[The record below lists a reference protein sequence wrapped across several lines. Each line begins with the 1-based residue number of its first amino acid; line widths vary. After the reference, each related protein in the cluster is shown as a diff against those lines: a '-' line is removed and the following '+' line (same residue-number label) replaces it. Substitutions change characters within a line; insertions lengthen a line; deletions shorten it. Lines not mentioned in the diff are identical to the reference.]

1 MLGYTDQHCNEKI
14 YIYID
19 IHCNEKENIS
29 IYICNIIHVMT
40 LEYTICV
47 TQETLVAKKK
57 KKKRNYRAALGNFL
71 QLLQYCLILHYM
83 IVTLL
88 YNTL

>member
-1 MLGYTDQHCNEKI
+1 MRK

-47 TQETLVAKKK
+47 MQETLVEKKK
-57 KKKRNYRAALGNFL
+57 EKKKEL
-71 QLLQYCLILHYM
+71 
-83 IVTLL
+83 
-88 YNTL
+88 